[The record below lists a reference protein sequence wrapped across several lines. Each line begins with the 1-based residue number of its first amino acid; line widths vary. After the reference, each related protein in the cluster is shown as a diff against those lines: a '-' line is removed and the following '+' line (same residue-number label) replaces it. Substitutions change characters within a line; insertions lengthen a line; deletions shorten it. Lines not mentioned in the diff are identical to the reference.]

1 MRPNRP
7 LVTNYRDRR
16 AEEELDRWLEDP
28 VDVERDGTGAAKEN
42 VLEFW
47 RRLEHQGDYRIIP
60 KAVRVLF
67 AMPSSSCQIERD
79 FGISGNMC
87 EAIPKG
93 EHHLHTP
100 KSFVYAVDEDM
111 DVGLEDMPSDL
122 LTEFVSSTSLGD
134 DWSGW
139 GEEEE
144 KSSFRCVRAATAAVS
159 SMLSS
164 PSSTRPHVK
173 AGTDHHSD
181 GNNHR
186 VLSPRRSSSVR
197 PCCDGC
203 CEQHFFRHR
212 PPPNHSGPA
221 LSTAAATQP
230 VAVAVLLNNRGDANV
245 LALLREVADLV
256 EPTKIVEAVRKKKTS
271 LEDDGVDDSSKE
283 ITTYYSKHHN
293 GADHVQRSGGALAAT
308 HGQSVVLAQLEAQ
321 FQGEDAD
328 EGDQVGG
335 GPPSGTSTAPA
346 LARLLVPRSGS
357 TCSCSRW
364 TQASSPL
371 ASGSTRLLLCRADTR
386 GGRPGGA
393 HEDRRGRPQS
403 ASLHGHARR
412 RVVRG
417 LREHA
422 VPSQKKTS
430 LEDDGVDDSSKEITT
445 YYSKHH
451 NGADHVQRSGG
462 ALAATHGQSV
472 VLAQLEAQFQGEDAD
487 EGDQVGG
494 GPPSGTSTAPA
505 LARLLW

>member
-1 MRPNRP
+1 
-7 LVTNYRDRR
+7 
-16 AEEELDRWLEDP
+16 
-28 VDVERDGTGAAKEN
+28 
-42 VLEFW
+42 
-47 RRLEHQGDYRIIP
+47 
-60 KAVRVLF
+60 
-67 AMPSSSCQIERD
+67 MPSSSCQIERD
-79 FGISGNMC
+79 FGISGNMATPQRTSLADHNVDMCSILNRNDDFVDLLQC

-111 DVGLEDMPSDL
+111 DVGLEHMPSDL
-122 LTEFVSSTSLGD
+122 LAEFMPSTSLGD
-134 DWSGW
+134 EWGGW

-164 PSSTRPHVK
+164 PSSTHGRTSRPAPTTTATATTIESSRLVV
-173 AGTDHHSD
+173 
-181 GNNHR
+181 R
-186 VLSPRRSSSVR
+186 VHTLPSPYFSKTWRPQRRKLSPQAPSAQRTL
-197 PCCDGC
+197 PL
-203 CEQHFFRHR
+203 
-212 PPPNHSGPA
+212 P
-221 LSTAAATQP
+221 
-230 VAVAVLLNNRGDANV
+230 
-245 LALLREVADLV
+245 
-256 EPTKIVEAVRKKKTS
+256 
-271 LEDDGVDDSSKE
+271 LECQC
-283 ITTYYSKHHN
+283 
-293 GADHVQRSGGALAAT
+293 A
-308 HGQSVVLAQLEAQ
+308 
-321 FQGEDAD
+321 
-328 EGDQVGG
+328 
-335 GPPSGTSTAPA
+335 
-346 LARLLVPRSGS
+346 GS
-357 TCSCSRW
+357 
-364 TQASSPL
+364 A
-371 ASGSTRLLLCRADTR
+371 TR

-472 VLAQLEAQFQGEDAD
+472 VLAQLKAQFRGEDAD

-494 GPPSGTSTAPA
+494 GPPSGTLMAPA
-505 LARLLW
+505 LARFLW

>member
-1 MRPNRP
+1 
-7 LVTNYRDRR
+7 
-16 AEEELDRWLEDP
+16 
-28 VDVERDGTGAAKEN
+28 
-42 VLEFW
+42 
-47 RRLEHQGDYRIIP
+47 
-60 KAVRVLF
+60 
-67 AMPSSSCQIERD
+67 
-79 FGISGNMC
+79 
-87 EAIPKG
+87 
-93 EHHLHTP
+93 
-100 KSFVYAVDEDM
+100 
-111 DVGLEDMPSDL
+111 
-122 LTEFVSSTSLGD
+122 
-134 DWSGW
+134 
-139 GEEEE
+139 
-144 KSSFRCVRAATAAVS
+144 
-159 SMLSS
+159 MLSS

-293 GADHVQRSGGALAAT
+293 GADHVQHSGGALAAT

-328 EGDQVGG
+328 EGDQVGECRVQ
-335 GPPSGTSTAPA
+335 A
-346 LARLLVPRSGS
+346 ARAAARDG
-357 TCSCSRW
+357 RK
-364 TQASSPL
+364 
-371 ASGSTRLLLCRADTR
+371 RA
-386 GGRPGGA
+386 
-393 HEDRRGRPQS
+393 HLSRRGRLVCCCVERTREVADLVEPTKIVE
-403 ASLHGHARR
+403 A
-412 RVVRG
+412 VRK
-417 LREHA
+417 
-422 VPSQKKTS
+422 KKTS